1 MQLELYLLFSFFV
14 LILASFYA
22 AQSYILYFWYRKN
35 FGFSNLIHQL
45 QEELNATYSK
55 VGYFAQNSKIITP
68 HAYKN
73 LSNKY
78 KVQYTQCYNILKF
91 KTQEVEWEIYL
102 YLVREGFVYNEIL
115 IIRAFPKNKILS
127 KESSIERIRGHISI
141 FSNSRYLSE
150 VLEDKNMV
158 SKFEW
163 LIRNDSDSL
172 LILSNNIMFKA
183 FSDNKI
189 MNSQKILNILK
200 IIQNVKKKVF
210 DKDTLK
216 F

>member
-1 MQLELYLLFSFFV
+1 MQLELYLLLSFFV

-35 FGFSNLIHQL
+35 FGYSKLFYQL

-55 VGYFAQNSKIITP
+55 VGYFTQGSKTITP
-68 HAYKN
+68 YAYKN

-91 KTQEVEWEIYL
+91 KSKEVEWEIFL

-115 IIRAFPKNKILS
+115 IVRAFPTNKMIS
-127 KESSIERIRGHISI
+127 RESNIERIRGHISI

-150 VLEDKNMV
+150 ILEHKDMI
-158 SKFEW
+158 SRFEW

-172 LILSNNIMFKA
+172 LILSNNIMFKG

-189 MNSQKILNILK
+189 MDVKKILNTLK
-200 IIQNVKKKVF
+200 IIQNIKKKVF
-210 DKDTLK
+210 DKDTVK